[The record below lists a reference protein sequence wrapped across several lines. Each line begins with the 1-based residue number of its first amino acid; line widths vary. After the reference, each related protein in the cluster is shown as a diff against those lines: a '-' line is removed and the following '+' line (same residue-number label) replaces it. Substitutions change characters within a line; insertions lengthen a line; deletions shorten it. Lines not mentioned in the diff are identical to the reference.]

1 VSKALAK
8 SPTANKYRR
17 IALGAVF
24 GLLVLYFGGE
34 WVWNTVLEGPIDN
47 KRQAYQKLLEAK
59 KKKEK
64 EWEGFKEDARKLA
77 EWRKLSLPSDTE
89 VARSLYQA
97 WLLQVVVDY
106 VKLDSP
112 SVTPGEPVSR
122 QGRFYAIPFS
132 VRGRGTLE
140 QLTQFLF
147 AFYRTDLL
155 HQIRS
160 LHLTPLGNSKQ
171 LDLAI
176 SIETLVLPGAGPEL
190 DKDLAEEER
199 QETIIADF
207 QQRASRVSKRLTS
220 LTLAEYT
227 PPTLADYQP
236 IAQRNLFGVGSDPD
250 PTDYAYLTFINMVN
264 GEPEVW
270 FTLRATGETLKLGK
284 GDRLR
289 IGNFSGTIA
298 EIEGSDVI
306 LESEGERWLLTLGEK
321 LTDAFALPPEF

>member
-1 VSKALAK
+1 VSKTSANR
-8 SPTANKYRR
+8 PTANRYRQ

-34 WVWNTVLEGPIDN
+34 WVWNTVLQGPID
-47 KRQAYQKLLEAK
+47 KKQQAYQKLLDAK

-64 EWEGFKEDARKLA
+64 EWEDFKEDARKLA
-77 EWRKLSLPSDTE
+77 AWRKQSLPSDTE
-89 VARSLYQA
+89 VARSLYRE

-112 SVTPGEPVSR
+112 SVSPGEPVSR

-160 LHLTPLGNSKQ
+160 LHLTPLGNSEQ
-171 LDLAI
+171 LDLTM
-176 SIETLVLPGAGPEL
+176 SIEALVVPGAGPEL
-190 DKDLAEEER
+190 DEELPEEER

-207 QQRASRVSKRLTS
+207 QQRASRVSHRLAS
-220 LTLAEYT
+220 LTPAKYT
-227 PPTLADYQP
+227 PPTLTDYEA
-236 IAQRNLFGVGSDPD
+236 IARRNLFGVGSDPD
-250 PTDYAYLTFINMVN
+250 PTDFAYLTFVNTVN
-264 GEPEVW
+264 GESEAW
-270 FTLRATGETLKLGK
+270 FTLRATNKTLKK
-284 GDRLR
+284 QEGDLLE
-289 IGNFSGTIA
+289 IGTFSGTVA
-298 EIEGSDVI
+298 EIDGSDVI
-306 LESEGERWLLTLGEK
+306 LESDGERWLLTLGEK

>member
-1 VSKALAK
+1 MSKAAATN
-8 SPTANKYRR
+8 PTANKYRR
-17 IALGAVF
+17 YALAAIF

-34 WVWNTVLEGPIDN
+34 WVWRTVLEGPIEK
-47 KRQAYQKLLEAK
+47 KRQAYDKLLEAK

-64 EWEGFKEDARKLA
+64 EWEGFKEGARKLA
-77 EWRKLSLPSDTE
+77 EWRKQSLPSDTE

-97 WLLQVVVDY
+97 WLLQLVVEY

-112 SVTPGEPVSR
+112 SVSPGEPLSR

-132 VRGRGTLE
+132 VRGRGTLD
-140 QLTQFLF
+140 QLTKFLF

-160 LHLTPLGNSKQ
+160 LNVTPLGNSEQ

-190 DKDLAEEER
+190 DKDLGEEER

-207 QQRASRVSKRLTS
+207 QQRASHVSQRLAS
-220 LTLAEYT
+220 LTLAKYT
-227 PPTLADYQP
+227 PPTMDDYQP
-236 IAQRNLFGVGSDPD
+236 IARRNLFGVGSDPD
-250 PTDYAYLTFINMVN
+250 PTDYAYLTFISSVN

-270 FTLRATGETLKLGK
+270 FTLRATDETLKLRE
-284 GDRLR
+284 GDSLR
-289 IGNFSGTIA
+289 IGNFTGTIA

>member
-1 VSKALAK
+1 MSKARAN
-8 SPTANKYRR
+8 SPTANKYRQ

-34 WVWNTVLEGPIDN
+34 WVWQTVLEGPIDG
-47 KRQAYQKLLEAK
+47 KRQAYQKLLDAE

-64 EWEGFKEDARKLA
+64 EWEGFQEDARKLVQ
-77 EWRKLSLPSDTE
+77 WRKQSLPSDTE

-112 SVTPGEPVSR
+112 SVSPGEPVSR

-132 VRGRGTLE
+132 VRGRGTLD
-140 QLTQFLF
+140 QLTRLLF

-160 LHLTPLGNSKQ
+160 LHVTPLGNSEQ
-171 LDLAI
+171 LDLAL

-207 QQRASRVSKRLTS
+207 QERASRVSRRLAS
-220 LTLAEYT
+220 VALAEYT
-227 PPTLADYQP
+227 PPTLADYRP

-250 PTDYAYLTFINMVN
+250 PTDYAYLTFINTVD

-270 FTLRATGETLKLGK
+270 FTLRATGETLKRRQGES
-284 GDRLR
+284 LR
-289 IGNFSGTIA
+289 IGNFTGTIA
-298 EIEGSDVI
+298 EIQGSDVI

-321 LTDAFALPPEF
+321 LADAFALPPEF

>member
-1 VSKALAK
+1 VSQASANR
-8 SPTANKYRR
+8 PTANTYRR

-24 GLLVLYFGGE
+24 ALLVLYFGGE
-34 WVWNTVLEGPIDN
+34 WVWKTVLEGPIE
-47 KRQAYQKLLEAK
+47 KKQQAYEKLLDAK

-64 EWEGFKEDARKLA
+64 EWEGFKDDVRKLA
-77 EWRKLSLPSDTE
+77 AWRKQSLPSDTE
-89 VARSLYQA
+89 VARSLYRE

-106 VKLDSP
+106 VKLNNP
-112 SVTPGEPVSR
+112 SVSPGEPVSR

-132 VRGRGTLE
+132 VRGRGTLG

-160 LHLTPLGNSKQ
+160 LHLTPLGNSEQ
-171 LDLAI
+171 LDLTI

-190 DKDLAEEER
+190 DKDLAEEDR

-207 QQRASRVSKRLTS
+207 QQRASRVSHRLAS
-220 LTLAEYT
+220 LKLAKYT

-250 PTDYAYLTFINMVN
+250 PTDFAYLTFVNMVN

-270 FTLRATGETLKLGK
+270 FTLRATNKTLKLRQ
-284 GDRLR
+284 GDLLQ
-289 IGNFSGTIA
+289 IGTFSGTIA
-298 EIEGSDVI
+298 EIDGSDVI

>member
-8 SPTANKYRR
+8 SPTANRYRQ

-34 WVWNTVLEGPIDN
+34 WVWNTVLEGPIDT
-47 KRQAYQKLLEAK
+47 KRRAYQKLLEAK

-64 EWEGFKEDARKLA
+64 EWEGLKEDARKLA
-77 EWRKLSLPSDTE
+77 EWRKQSLPSDTE

-112 SVTPGEPVSR
+112 SVNPGEPVSR

-132 VRGRGTLE
+132 VRGRGTLD

-155 HQIRS
+155 HQVRS
-160 LHLTPLGNSKQ
+160 LHLTPLGNSEQ
-171 LDLAI
+171 LDLTI

-207 QQRASRVSKRLTS
+207 QQRASRVSQRLAS
-220 LTLAEYT
+220 LTLTGYT

-270 FTLRATGETLKLGK
+270 FTLRATDETLKLRK

-289 IGNFSGTIA
+289 IGNFTGTIA

>member
-1 VSKALAK
+1 MSKAAATN
-8 SPTANKYRR
+8 PTANKYRQY
-17 IALGAVF
+17 ALAAMF

-34 WVWNTVLEGPIDN
+34 WVWRTVLEGPIER
-47 KRQAYQKLLEAK
+47 KRQAYDKLLEAK

-64 EWEGFKEDARKLA
+64 EWEGFKEGARKLA
-77 EWRKLSLPSDTE
+77 DWREQSLPSDTE

-97 WLLQVVVDY
+97 WLLQLVVEY
-106 VKLDSP
+106 VKLDGP
-112 SVTPGEPVSR
+112 SVNPGEPASR
-122 QGRFYAIPFS
+122 RGRFYAIPFS
-132 VRGRGTLE
+132 VRGRGTLD
-140 QLTQFLF
+140 QLTKFLF

-160 LHLTPLGNSKQ
+160 LNVTPVGNSEQ

-207 QQRASRVSKRLTS
+207 QQRASRVSQRLAS

-236 IAQRNLFGVGSDPD
+236 IARRNLFGVGSDPD
-250 PTDYAYLTFINMVN
+250 PTDYAYLTFINSVN

-270 FTLRATGETLKLGK
+270 FTLRATDETLKLRK
-284 GDRLR
+284 GDGLR
-289 IGNFSGTIA
+289 IGNFTGTIA

-321 LTDAFALPPEF
+321 LTDAFPLPPEF